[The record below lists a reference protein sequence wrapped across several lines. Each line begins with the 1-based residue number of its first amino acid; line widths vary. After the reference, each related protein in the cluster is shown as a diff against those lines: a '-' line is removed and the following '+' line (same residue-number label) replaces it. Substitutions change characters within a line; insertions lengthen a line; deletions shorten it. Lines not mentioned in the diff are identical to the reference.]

1 MKRLFQFLSQK
12 WIISIIGITAL
23 VVLIW
28 FGGPYL
34 GIAESKPLAS
44 PFNRLL
50 AILILIVI
58 WGANNFRLR
67 IKATQANDQMI
78 DTLVAAPEPPQETA
92 ADVSAEEVAI
102 LKQRF
107 EEATQHLKQ
116 TSLKDRLF
124 GKQYLYDLPWYI
136 IIGPPGCGKTT
147 LLENSGL
154 EFPLSRYQD
163 EKKVS
168 GIGGTRNCD
177 WWFTDDAVLLDTAGR
192 YTTQDSDATADS
204 GAWLGFLDLLRKH
217 RPRRPLNGII
227 VALSA
232 EELLTSSEQERELHA
247 QTIRQ
252 RIQELYTQLGVE
264 LPVYFLVTKIDLI
277 AGFTEFFDDL
287 NIEER
292 AQVWGTTF
300 SQNDSRRSHDL
311 SALFATEFDAL
322 LEKLNAREL
331 WRIYQERDQNR
342 RRLIHGFSLQMAGL
356 KPVLESFIQKTFNPS
371 RFENNPW
378 LRGVYFTSGT
388 QQGSP
393 IDRVMNVL
401 AGSFGLSLQ
410 ALPAYRG
417 RPRSYFIN
425 RFFRDILFQET
436 ELAGANI
443 RYERQRLWL
452 QRGAYA
458 GALILTVVVIF
469 SWATS
474 FTRNELWMDKIEA
487 SVENY
492 QQIASNLPPQP
503 SPRDILQTLQAAKE
517 ITLVYNA
524 GSKTPWFMG
533 MGLYQGYKL
542 GDAAER
548 AYNRA
553 LQQFLI
559 PNIKTRLEGEM
570 GRERR
575 DPEEL
580 RQLLSIYMMLI
591 SPDTLDAK
599 TFRPWVEAGWQRQLN
614 EQSEIRDRLLGHLDA
629 LLLTKLPPQTP
640 NQQLIARAQR
650 VVCELPLTRQIYARL
665 KQQASANVDD
675 YDVTRLGKQITK
687 TLVSKGN
694 KKISVPGFYTFTGYH
709 EILDAEG
716 VDTARLT
723 IAENRRICED
733 KQDELATADP
743 EALLRHVRNQ
753 YFDDYVD
760 HWNEFLANIEL
771 TNIRNLNHAVETL
784 ETLSGRDSPLE
795 LFIKAVSEQTVLER
809 AKLKSILDHFDVTKD
824 LSKPSNA
831 VERTFAPLHQLLLQ
845 GQDDKP
851 SAIDT
856 IRSQLR
862 DLYDYTAE
870 ISDASDRT
878 EAAFEAAKARMGKS
892 KKDAIRELRTT
903 ARKLPKP
910 VAGIVKSA
918 ATQSWGTV
926 LGSARA
932 YINTVWRS
940 SVLREYR
947 ASIENRYPIFL
958 KGQQQTAL
966 ADFGNFF
973 GGSGSIDNFT
983 KTYLAPFVDTRR
995 WRLRVVDER
1004 SLGLSN
1010 KALSQLKRAARIKEM
1025 FFQDGGNQVTVRFKL
1040 KPVYLD
1046 ASVKRFL
1053 IDLTGKRLTYQH
1065 GPPRTSA
1072 IEWPGQDNNNRA
1084 RIIFERI
1091 GAGSFSITKD
1101 GPWAWFKLLD
1111 VSDTER
1117 RSNDQI
1123 IINFTTAGLKASYQL
1138 QAASVT
1144 NPFSSSDFTRF
1155 RSPERL

>member
-1 MKRLFQFLSQK
+1 
-12 WIISIIGITAL
+12 
-23 VVLIW
+23 
-28 FGGPYL
+28 
-34 GIAESKPLAS
+34 
-44 PFNRLL
+44 
-50 AILILIVI
+50 
-58 WGANNFRLR
+58 
-67 IKATQANDQMI
+67 
-78 DTLVAAPEPPQETA
+78 
-92 ADVSAEEVAI
+92 
-102 LKQRF
+102 
-107 EEATQHLKQ
+107 
-116 TSLKDRLF
+116 
-124 GKQYLYDLPWYI
+124 
-136 IIGPPGCGKTT
+136 
-147 LLENSGL
+147 
-154 EFPLSRYQD
+154 
-163 EKKVS
+163 
-168 GIGGTRNCD
+168 
-177 WWFTDDAVLLDTAGR
+177 
-192 YTTQDSDATADS
+192 
-204 GAWLGFLDLLRKH
+204 
-217 RPRRPLNGII
+217 
-227 VALSA
+227 
-232 EELLTSSEQERELHA
+232 
-247 QTIRQ
+247 
-252 RIQELYTQLGVE
+252 
-264 LPVYFLVTKIDLI
+264 
-277 AGFTEFFDDL
+277 
-287 NIEER
+287 
-292 AQVWGTTF
+292 
-300 SQNDSRRSHDL
+300 
-311 SALFATEFDAL
+311 
-322 LEKLNAREL
+322 
-331 WRIYQERDQNR
+331 
-342 RRLIHGFSLQMAGL
+342 SLQMAGL

-458 GALILTVVVIF
+458 GALILTIVVIF
-469 SWATS
+469 FWATS

-492 QQIASNLPPQP
+492 QQIASNLPPRP
-503 SPRDILQTLQAAKE
+503 SPRDILQALQAAKE

-559 PNIKTRLEGEM
+559 PNIKTRLEDEM

-591 SPDTLDAK
+591 SPDTLDAR

-614 EQSEIRDRLLGHLDA
+614 EQSEIRDRLLGHLDT

-675 YDVTRLGKQITK
+675 YDFTRLGKQITK
-687 TLVSKGN
+687 VLVSKGD

-716 VDTARLT
+716 TNTAKLT

-824 LSKPSNA
+824 LSKPRNA
-831 VERTFAPLHQLLLQ
+831 VERTYAPLHQLLLQ

-870 ISDASDRT
+870 ISDASDRS
-878 EAAFEAAKARMGKS
+878 EAAFEAAKARMGQS

-1025 FFQDGGNQVTVRFKL
+1025 FFQDGGNQVSVRFKL

-1053 IDLTGKRLTYQH
+1053 IDLTGKRLSYQH

-1072 IEWPGQDNNNRA
+1072 
-1084 RIIFERI
+1084 
-1091 GAGSFSITKD
+1091 
-1101 GPWAWFKLLD
+1101 
-1111 VSDTER
+1111 
-1117 RSNDQI
+1117 
-1123 IINFTTAGLKASYQL
+1123 
-1138 QAASVT
+1138 
-1144 NPFSSSDFTRF
+1144 
-1155 RSPERL
+1155 